1 MSERWINNN
10 SGYANSSTT
19 SSFAIAD
26 LMKVAAKIT
35 KPEPIMAFRG
45 TAAQLARAI
54 PESPLPPFLG
64 PVVMADPLHG
74 LDVVEE
80 DGWVYI
86 GTTTQLAEARKR
98 WGSLTEARRG
108 ADLFKTPVRYDGIG
122 SLFA

>member
-1 MSERWINNN
+1 MSERYANNN
-10 SGYANSSTT
+10 TA
-19 SSFAIAD
+19 SFTIAD
-26 LMKVAAKIT
+26 LMKVEAKLT
-35 KPEPIMAFRG
+35 KPEPIMAFQG

-54 PESPLPPFLG
+54 PASPLPPFVG

-86 GTTTQLAEARKR
+86 GTTQQLAEARKR

-108 ADLFKTPVRYDGIG
+108 ADLFKTPVRYDAIG